1 MNVLYHDI
9 DNSNATLE
17 EIFKKSKVISIHI
30 PAIKNNKENTSNVNL
45 IDKKLLNLCNEAILI
60 NLATDII
67 VDNDDLIQAIKS
79 NKISGYSVEP
89 GRKVTDKLKKY
100 PQVHISPCS
109 YDSPESR
116 ENVKKIWIENMVSAL
131 RNKPNNV
138 WVGTK

>member
-1 MNVLYHDI
+1 M
-9 DNSNATLE
+9 
-17 EIFKKSKVISIHI
+17 
-30 PAIKNNKENTSNVNL
+30 IKNNKENTSNVNL
-45 IDKKLLNLCNEAILI
+45 IDKKLLDLCNEAILI

-131 RNKPNNV
+131 KNKPKNV

>member
-1 MNVLYHDI
+1 M
-9 DNSNATLE
+9 
-17 EIFKKSKVISIHI
+17 
-30 PAIKNNKENTSNVNL
+30 
-45 IDKKLLNLCNEAILI
+45 I